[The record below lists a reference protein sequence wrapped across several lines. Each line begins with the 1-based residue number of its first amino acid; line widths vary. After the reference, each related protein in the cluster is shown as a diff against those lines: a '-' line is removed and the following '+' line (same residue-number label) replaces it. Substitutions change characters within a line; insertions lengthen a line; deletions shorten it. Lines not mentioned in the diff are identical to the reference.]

1 MQLAFPAWT
10 PPLMI
15 SPPVGSREIA
25 FVVGQMIEPVVL
37 PMVVGNLVLFVRP
50 KGLVLVLPSFS

>member
-1 MQLAFPAWT
+1 
-10 PPLMI
+10 MI
-15 SPPVGSREIA
+15 SSPVGSKEIA
-25 FVVGQMIEPVVL
+25 FVVGQMIELVVL